1 MAKGLPI
8 LMDVPHRSA
17 AAHKRDVLD
26 RGRTWSPHAAVQ
38 SEVQCSWQNVKS
50 LVLVVSTCRHQ
61 MMCQSCYYVKT
72 AE

>member
-38 SEVQCSWQNVKS
+38 SESQCPKQNVNI
-50 LVLVVSTCRHQ
+50 LVLAVGICHHQ
-61 MMCQSCYYVKT
+61 MI
-72 AE
+72 